1 MDVNEIDYDFSSYQ
15 KLADQAVYTY
25 FKSGSSF
32 VRSNKIRPL
41 TAKDFQTLIRLD
53 RQFGGSGKG
62 GVAKIGQQLNFAEQ
76 APQINNVERVR

>member
-1 MDVNEIDYDFSSYQ
+1 M
-15 KLADQAVYTY
+15 YTY

-62 GVAKIGQQLNFAEQ
+62 VAKIGQQLNFAEQ